1 MPGHPDGRR
10 NVRSSHTCGG
20 AQSVLCGG
28 RCAYGSTAQT
38 LGNGR
43 AFLLGG
49 DRNPGCPG
57 RFHVSFGPGNPVVL
71 CDCRCG
77 PACWRAL
84 CTLKQNGDTVR
95 PPGTGQYRYREPDG
109 AGGKT
114 GRAGADYGA
123 VGSIALWGG
132 PSGLRGSPWTRSSA
146 DQNTTPERPARGPA
160 ADQGVCPTNEQRQM

>member
-1 MPGHPDGRR
+1 MRGHPDRGR

-71 CDCRCG
+71 CDRGRDAARCR
-77 PACWRAL
+77 
-84 CTLKQNGDTVR
+84 TLSAVPQNGNTVR
-95 PPGTGQYRYREPDG
+95 PTGIGQYRYWQPESS
-109 AGGKT
+109 GGKT
-114 GRAGADYGA
+114 SRAGADYGA

-132 PSGLRGSPWTRSSA
+132 PPGLRGSPWTRSSL
-146 DQNTTPERPARGPA
+146 DQNT
-160 ADQGVCPTNEQRQM
+160 